1 LQDSLWAAE
10 DIEAVFD
17 QDPQRVCILQG
28 PVAVKGSIVKDEPV
42 KQLLGN
48 INRDLIQR
56 ILEQKYKGDDRLIP
70 TIDYLSHQPPVVAP
84 QLSGVKRSVDDNV
97 VVYKISKTV
106 PETDIW
112 LATLAGPNLNWL
124 TALIMS
130 PIIVQ
135 GSSYI
140 DNPIRRILKPRPGQK
155 VVVTNQGSVPGRV
168 TIYGGARSYGLHK
181 PDFKALEIVFQS
193 SSNSIDI
200 TLYEDRQDV
209 TLPLILQF
217 QYQPSSGYA
226 PIHELAAGRNKRIK
240 EFYWKLWYGDDAV
253 LPEIDI
259 RETFVGPVVTIDA
272 DDVEQFCAVV
282 GNQTEAFKAVRSETV
297 QAPMDFAIVT
307 GWKVCPIP
315 LIDFCLDINFD
326 FSRPS

>member
-1 LQDSLWAAE
+1 MNYYLKYLQDSLWAAE

-42 KQLLGN
+42 EQLLGN
-48 INRDLIQR
+48 INRELIQR
-56 ILEQKYKGDDRLIP
+56 LLEQKYKGDDRLIP
-70 TIDYLSHQPPVVAP
+70 TTDYMSHQPPAVAP
-84 QLSGVKRSVDDNV
+84 QLPGIKRSMDDNV
-97 VVYKISKTV
+97 VVYEISKVV

-112 LATLAGPNLNWL
+112 LETLAGPTLSWL
-124 TALIMS
+124 RALIAS
-130 PIIVQ
+130 SIIVQ

-155 VVVTNQGSVPGRV
+155 IVVTSQGSVPDRV
-168 TIYGGARSYGLHK
+168 TVYGGARSYGLHK
-181 PDFKALEIVFQS
+181 PEFKALEIVFRS
-193 SSNSIDI
+193 SSNSIDV

-209 TLPLILQF
+209 SLPLILQF
-217 QYQPSSGYA
+217 QYRPSSGYA
-226 PIHELAAGRNKRIK
+226 PIHEVAAGRNKRIK

-253 LPEIDI
+253 LPDIDI
-259 RETFVGPVVTIDA
+259 RETFVGPAVTIDA
-272 DDVEQFCAVV
+272 DEVEQFCAVV
-282 GNQTEAFKAVRSETV
+282 GNQTEAFKTVRSEIV

-315 LIDFCLDINFD
+315 LIDF
-326 FSRPS
+326 SP